1 MQLHKYLT
9 LSRYLHTEMKSRLKK
24 HLPNA
29 ITCANLFS
37 GCIGIVLAFKGE
49 LIGAAYAIFLSA
61 IFDFFDGLAS
71 RVLKSFSGIG
81 KDLDSLADMVSFG
94 VLPAVIM
101 YQIMLQAHQI
111 DRVSDYLNFIAFL
124 IPVFSALRLAKFN
137 VDTRQAEHFIGLPTP
152 ANAILIASFPII
164 LEHHNPYFEPSLQN
178 PWVLSIFI
186 VLMCA
191 LLVAEMPML
200 SLKFKNKDFNR
211 NISRYLLLLFSAI
224 LILFFKFAAVPVV
237 ILFYIVL
244 SVINFKLL
252 QTDVM
257 QTGHKEN

>member
-1 MQLHKYLT
+1 MHK
-9 LSRYLHTEMKSRLKK
+9 MKTRIKK

-49 LIGAAYAIFLSA
+49 LIAAAYAIFLSA

-101 YQIMLQAHQI
+101 YEIFLQAHQI
-111 DRVSDYLNFIAFL
+111 NNISNYLNFIAFL

-137 VDTRQAEHFIGLPTP
+137 VDTRQSENFIGLPTP

-164 LEHHNPYFEPSLQN
+164 LLHNNTYYTPFLLNPY
-178 PWVLSIFI
+178 VLLCFVVI
-186 VLMCA
+186 MCS
-191 LLVAEMPML
+191 LLVAEVPMM
-200 SLKFKNKDFNR
+200 SLKFKNRDFNE
-211 NISRYLLLLFSAI
+211 NIYRYLLLLFSAI

-237 ILFYIVL
+237 ILIYIVL
-244 SVINFKLL
+244 SLIQFKMAHNPVLSSP
-252 QTDVM
+252 Q
-257 QTGHKEN
+257 KEK

>member
-1 MQLHKYLT
+1 MNI
-9 LSRYLHTEMKSRLKK
+9 RLKK

-37 GCIGIVLAFKGE
+37 GCVGIVLAFKGE
-49 LIGAAYAIFLSA
+49 LIAAAYAIFLSA

-101 YQIMLQAHQI
+101 YQLFLQARQI
-111 DRVSDYLNFIAFL
+111 DNVSTWLNFIAFL

-137 VDTRQAEHFIGLPTP
+137 VDTRQDENFIGMPTP

-164 LEHHNPYFEPSLQN
+164 IGHHNQYYTPYLLN
-178 PWVLSIFI
+178 PYVLSCFVII
-186 VLMCA
+186 MCT
-191 LLVAEMPML
+191 LLVLEMPMM
-200 SLKFKNKDFNR
+200 SLKFKNRDFNK
-211 NISRYLLLLFSAI
+211 NIYRYLLLLFSAI

-237 ILFYIVL
+237 ILFYIIL
-244 SVINFKLL
+244 SIIQFRFANDTFMSNKRMNK
-252 QTDVM
+252 THDSPA
-257 QTGHKEN
+257 

>member
-1 MQLHKYLT
+1 
-9 LSRYLHTEMKSRLKK
+9 MKNRVKK

-49 LIGAAYAIFLSA
+49 MIAASYAIFLSA

-101 YQIMLQAHQI
+101 YQILLQARQI
-111 DRVSDYLNFIAFL
+111 PQISDYLNFIAFL

-137 VDTRQAEHFIGLPTP
+137 VDTRQAENFIGLPTP
-152 ANAILIASFPII
+152 ANAILIASFPLI
-164 LEHHNPYFEPSLQN
+164 LDHHNRFYSEPLQN
-178 PWVLSIFI
+178 PWVLT
-186 VLMCA
+186 VLILVMCT
-191 LLVAEMPML
+191 LLVIEVPMM
-200 SLKFKNKDFNR
+200 SLKF
-211 NISRYLLLLFSAI
+211 
-224 LILFFKFAAVPVV
+224 
-237 ILFYIVL
+237 
-244 SVINFKLL
+244 
-252 QTDVM
+252 
-257 QTGHKEN
+257 

>member
-1 MQLHKYLT
+1 
-9 LSRYLHTEMKSRLKK
+9 MKNRLKK

-49 LIGAAYAIFLSA
+49 LIAASYAIFLSA

-101 YQIMLQAHQI
+101 YQLLLQARQI
-111 DRVSDYLNFIAFL
+111 DNISPYLNFIAFL

-152 ANAILIASFPII
+152 ANAILIASFPLI
-164 LEHHNPYFEPSLQN
+164 LDHQNRYFTPSLQN
-178 PWVLSIFI
+178 PYVLS
-186 VLMCA
+186 VLIITMCS
-191 LLVAEMPML
+191 LLVIEVPMM
-200 SLKFKNKDFNR
+200 SLKFKNRDFNK
-211 NISRYLLLLFSAI
+211 NIFRYLLLLFSAI

-237 ILFYIVL
+237 IVFYIIL
-244 SVINFKLL
+244 SIIQFKFSNEDILGRA
-252 QTDVM
+252 Q
-257 QTGHKEN
+257 KEG

>member
-1 MQLHKYLT
+1 
-9 LSRYLHTEMKSRLKK
+9 MKNRLKK

-37 GCIGIVLAFKGE
+37 GCIGIVFAFKGE
-49 LIGAAYAIFLSA
+49 LIAAAYAIFLSA

-101 YQIMLQAHQI
+101 YQLFLQAHQI
-111 DRVSDYLNFIAFL
+111 DKISTWLNFIAFL

-137 VDTRQAEHFIGLPTP
+137 VDTRQAENFIGMPTP

-164 LEHHNPYFEPSLQN
+164 ISHHNQYFTPYLLN
-178 PWVLSIFI
+178 PYVLSCFI
-186 VLMCA
+186 IVMCS
-191 LLVAEMPML
+191 LLVIEMPMM
-200 SLKFKNKDFNR
+200 SLKFKNRDFNQ
-211 NISRYLLLLFSAI
+211 NIYRYLLLLFSAI

-237 ILFYIVL
+237 IFIYITL
-244 SVINFKLL
+244 SIIQFKF
-252 QTDVM
+252 TNDKVP
-257 QTGHKEN
+257 G

>member
-1 MQLHKYLT
+1 
-9 LSRYLHTEMKSRLKK
+9 MKNRLKK

-37 GCIGIVLAFKGE
+37 GCMGIVFAFQAN
-49 LIGAAYAIFLSA
+49 LIAAAYAIFLSA

-101 YQIMLQAHQI
+101 YQLLLQAHQI
-111 DRVSDYLNFIAFL
+111 DNVSTYLNFIAFL

-137 VDTRQAEHFIGLPTP
+137 VDTRQAENFIGLPTP

-164 LEHHNPYFEPSLQN
+164 ISHQNVYYTPYLLNPYI
-178 PWVLSIFI
+178 LSVFI
-186 VLMCA
+186 IVMCS
-191 LLVAEMPML
+191 LLVVEMPMM
-200 SLKFKNKDFNR
+200 SLKFKNRDFNE
-211 NISRYLLLLFSAI
+211 NIFRYLLLLFSAI
-224 LILFFKFAAVPVV
+224 LILFFKFAAVPVIIFIYV
-237 ILFYIVL
+237 TL
-244 SVINFKLL
+244 SIIQFKF
-252 QTDVM
+252 TNVSIMSGTPKDV
-257 QTGHKEN
+257 QNHS

>member
-1 MQLHKYLT
+1 
-9 LSRYLHTEMKSRLKK
+9 MKNRLKK

-101 YQIMLQAHQI
+101 YQLLLQARQI
-111 DRVSDYLNFIAFL
+111 DNISQYLNFIAFL
-124 IPVFSALRLAKFN
+124 ISVFSALRLAKFN
-137 VDTRQAEHFIGLPTP
+137 VDTRQAENFIGLPTP
-152 ANAILIASFPII
+152 ANAILIASFPLI
-164 LEHHNPYFEPSLQN
+164 LDHHNRYFGPFLSNPY
-178 PWVLSIFI
+178 VLSCLII
-186 VLMCA
+186 IMCS
-191 LLVAEMPML
+191 LLVIEVPMM
-200 SLKFKNKDFNR
+200 SLKFKNRDFNE
-211 NISRYLLLLFSAI
+211 NIFRYLLLLFSAI
-224 LILFFKFAAVPVV
+224 MILFFKFAAVPVV
-237 ILFYIVL
+237 IFIYITL
-244 SVINFKLL
+244 SIIQFKFANIPI
-252 QTDVM
+252 M
-257 QTGHKEN
+257 SSNPPNAKNPS

>member
-1 MQLHKYLT
+1 
-9 LSRYLHTEMKSRLKK
+9 MKNRLKK

-37 GCIGIVLAFKGE
+37 GCIGIVFAFQGE
-49 LIGAAYAIFLSA
+49 LIAAAYAIFLSA

-101 YQIMLQAHQI
+101 YQLLLQGRQI
-111 DRVSDYLNFIAFL
+111 DNVSPYLNFIAFL

-137 VDTRQAEHFIGLPTP
+137 VDTRQAENFIGLPTP
-152 ANAILIASFPII
+152 ANAILIASFPLII
-164 LEHHNPYFEPSLQN
+164 NHNNRYFTPYLLNPY
-178 PWVLSIFI
+178 VLSCFI
-186 VLMCA
+186 IIMCS
-191 LLVAEMPML
+191 LLVVEVPMM
-200 SLKFKNKDFNR
+200 SLKFKNRDFNE
-211 NISRYLLLLFSAI
+211 NIFRYLLLLFSAI

-237 ILFYIVL
+237 IFIYITL
-244 SVINFKLL
+244 SIIKFKFVN
-252 QTDVM
+252 DPVM
-257 QTGHKEN
+257 STPQKEK

>member
-1 MQLHKYLT
+1 
-9 LSRYLHTEMKSRLKK
+9 MKNRLKK

-49 LIGAAYAIFLSA
+49 LIAASYAIFLSA

-101 YQIMLQAHQI
+101 YQLLLQARQI
-111 DRVSDYLNFIAFL
+111 DNISSYLNFIAFL

-137 VDTRQAEHFIGLPTP
+137 VDTRQSEHFIGLPTP
-152 ANAILIASFPII
+152 ANAILIASFPLI
-164 LEHHNPYFEPSLQN
+164 LDHHNRYFTPSLQN
-178 PWVLSIFI
+178 PYVLS
-186 VLMCA
+186 VLIIIMCS
-191 LLVAEMPML
+191 LLVIEVPMM
-200 SLKFKNKDFNR
+200 SLKFKNRDFNK
-211 NISRYLLLLFSAI
+211 NIFRYLLLLFSAI

-237 ILFYIVL
+237 IVFYIIL
-244 SVINFKLL
+244 SFIQFKFSNEDILGRA
-252 QTDVM
+252 Q
-257 QTGHKEN
+257 KEG

>member
-1 MQLHKYLT
+1 
-9 LSRYLHTEMKSRLKK
+9 MKNRVKK

-49 LIGAAYAIFLSA
+49 MIAASYAIFLSA

-101 YQIMLQAHQI
+101 YQIMLQARQI
-111 DRVSDYLNFIAFL
+111 DKISDYLNFIAFL

-137 VDTRQAEHFIGLPTP
+137 VDTRQAENFIGLPTP
-152 ANAILIASFPII
+152 ANAILIASFPLI
-164 LEHHNPYFEPSLQN
+164 LDHHNQFYSGPLQN
-178 PWVLSIFI
+178 PWILSILI
-186 VLMCA
+186 VVMCT
-191 LLVAEMPML
+191 LLVIEVPMM
-200 SLKFKNKDFNR
+200 SLKFKSTDFNQ

-237 ILFYIVL
+237 ILFYIAL
-244 SVINFKLL
+244 SVIQFKFLNPGFMD
-252 QTDVM
+252 TSRKN
-257 QTGHKEN
+257 G